1 MCGLCGERK
10 GATMMKHSS
19 MFNECERFLKRV
31 LKDKGLFSKGAVIA
45 YLITGGI
52 GFVAPVLWGD
62 SVYGATTI
70 YTVQSDSYTGGTR
83 TDDGNNKKYLT
94 AGYVQRGNSVILAPT
109 NADYDWSKHELY
121 GIDLK
126 DGESEGVQKFANTIV
141 HAAEFNRDA
150 KESVILGYAAVGQG
164 RAYGQGYFTAIGS
177 RSRVFGSQGT
187 AVGNASLASDQATA
201 VGSDVYATGSSSIA
215 IGSDDI
221 SSKYTDKLTD
231 AMIKEIYGD
240 GDASTDAE
248 KKLFAARDLY
258 SSGIQDK
265 AHRKDAVVNWDKFK
279 YSYLGNNA
287 IYNPTFAGGSGAIAI
302 GSRSIASED
311 GSTAIGTLSYA
322 LARGATAMGLRAFT
336 SREAEGSVA
345 IGEESRTFA
354 KQSLS
359 VGNHN
364 EATQIGAMSYGYNA
378 KAVGKGSLAFGY
390 NAFANAFIDNDAAY
404 KNKHPGENS
413 APVSNIIKTN
423 VLAQNQDI
431 SESNAL
437 LIRAHLEKIQ
447 LYKEAQN
454 KAVSASY
461 TQTQKDTDVR
471 IAKENM
477 VASEKEV
484 KKINLTSTN
493 ELSLIKAGFLA
504 GQSSHEVTKRITALV
519 KGVTNQDKY
528 GNITSNKFSL
538 DVNKDKEYMTIT
550 RKDDKGNDV
559 KDTIYK
565 TRSTGDNAIA
575 IGYYT
580 NASGNSSIA
589 QGSGSYVEA
598 DSGIGIGSLT
608 YVDAKAANSI
618 AIGVGAQVRKENS
631 IAFGTQSGVYGAG
644 SMGLGPGAR
653 VIGDNSVAF
662 GYGSI
667 VKANA
672 AMGLGV
678 GSRIEFG
685 ATNSMSIGNNSMVG
699 ENANSSIAFGEGSN
713 VTASSAVAL
722 GRGASADFDNS
733 VALGYR
739 SNTFYYGNPNT
750 REASVTST
758 INDPKDTAH
767 YNKNKATNVHG
778 LDIAPYLPDSA
789 GKGIKEKLAHLNT
802 AAAGYVSVGGWD
814 ASVDEN
820 GKALNNNA
828 QLRGLR
834 RIVNVAPGALDT
846 DAVTVAQLREWTDK
860 SAHFLSLAGA
870 ENKSAAD
877 FKKEIA
883 PDGSTEVSSNFDN
896 DGASGEYALALGV
909 YARGAGAG
917 SISIGRSSFGQGTN
931 STTLGSYGWGRGTEA
946 TSIGYRAYSYGE
958 QSVALGTRTVTDSDY
973 GVAIGN
979 RARSWSAG
987 NNGHSGI
994 AIGSKATANYWNA
1007 LALGTDSKVRGWH
1020 STAIGANAQVGMPE
1034 VFDDNG
1040 VSMNVFNSDGKSLNK
1055 ANQVVYE
1062 KTGETNTEYTVKE
1075 YTPGT
1080 TTVTRTFTI
1089 QKPSTIHNALAFGHD
1104 ASVTND
1110 RVTDAKDSTRVNEFS
1125 SAGSIAIGASASVK
1139 GSQNSV
1145 ALGLNSKVVRTD
1157 TETNST
1163 AAFTGDT
1170 NNDPGNGVV
1179 SIGTIRNTSDGRG
1192 VTRRIVGVAGG
1203 QDDFDAV
1210 NVKQLKTAV
1219 KYYKTNTSDTANR
1232 TVNNIA
1238 GVSANYNGEGATG
1251 TASVTLGS
1259 YTKASGDYSTAIGRD
1274 VITSGSTAVGI
1285 GTNVSA
1291 FGDSSVVLGNDAIA
1305 GYTKTEDSKTV
1316 PVGATEGVAIGKGAK
1331 VESQYT
1337 VAIGGSAQVVRDTSV
1352 ATAIKDADSSVAI
1365 GASAKVIGA
1374 KYSVALGID
1383 SKVVNS
1389 DTTATTAAFT
1399 GETNDDPNR
1408 GVLSIGDTDKNRRII
1423 HVAGGS
1429 GDYDAVNVKQLKAV
1443 AVKYY
1448 KTNSTETANRT
1459 VNGIADV
1466 SANYN
1471 GEGATGTASV
1481 AVGSYTQASGNYSTA
1496 IGRDVITSGKT
1507 AVGLGT
1513 NVTASGEGSVGMGF
1527 ESNATADNAI
1537 AIGRSVTT
1545 SGANGIAIGRQA
1557 YNNSADSIVLG
1568 TGATV
1573 GTAASGTAAAISA
1586 NNSVAIGK
1594 SATVKSGQ
1602 GSVALGWNSE
1612 VTDDDVK
1619 YHPTTAGK
1627 TKASPYLLNEDV
1639 DKMKDADNGVVS
1651 IGRKRTSNDG
1661 SSLARRIVGVAGG
1674 YNDYDAVNVK
1684 QLKAAAWGL
1693 QVQNGTATK
1702 DVTPV
1707 GTGDLRKITLKAGN
1721 NVTLDNNNGV
1731 VTINASG
1738 GLNSITSS
1746 DENVLGVST
1755 TAGAVTLTP
1764 KVATTITGDGDDAN
1778 KLVTSG
1784 VVNTAIG
1791 NIPITSFKADAGGA
1805 TANTEGTFT
1814 PTASKKEIN
1823 ITGAG
1828 KNGDE
1833 KQTWTQGSK
1842 RFYSDNIGTHLN
1854 SDGRVLVGLNDEL
1867 SVKNITTYKY
1877 GTDGKR
1883 TDNKGVSLTTD
1894 GLVGNGTDALT
1905 ISNGDYAKI
1914 TVNKG
1919 TSTTAKGSISVNG
1932 SKLTGLAEGTIGAGS
1947 TDAVT
1952 GDQLNSKLAEK
1963 ANVSDLTGKL
1973 DKTAELHVR
1982 KGDYTVGDNGEVSLI
1997 QEDADGTK
2005 NDSKAFKI
2013 KNIATKGS
2021 VDTLTGKVDTNTT
2034 NIANLTTAVDKAI
2047 TFKGND
2053 GQGVAKKLGEVLS
2066 ITGEGTVPTG
2076 TNTAANNIK
2085 TTKLADGSGLQIGLA
2100 DTLTKMKGISGNGT
2114 DPLTIKNGDT
2124 TITVTPSKPQAGTN
2138 PAVPSTVNFG
2148 GAKLTTT
2155 FEAANDADVTN
2166 KKYVDNAIKAVNQT
2180 AAGNANLGYKANNEA
2195 LKSVAVATGLTFK
2208 SGTGTI
2214 APTGLAVGET
2224 SATAATD
2231 NVATKTGIK
2240 ITTEANGIV
2249 NIGLD
2254 EATRKAI
2261 DNAANKD
2268 LGNLSDTG
2276 KGEVKKLA
2284 NEAVKFGD
2292 GKNTKVNSST
2302 ASNVTTYKIDAYDT
2316 KLTGTTEVTVGAGDT
2331 ADANNVRN
2339 YTIGLSQD
2347 TKETLAKVAI
2357 LETAIGKNGADGRD
2371 GKPGIASGTTAAGVG
2386 AQGPTGKDGLN
2397 GKDLTAKV
2405 NALRNGEAGTV
2416 VYTDDQGNR
2425 VVKANDGKWYDAR
2438 VVDDKGAL
2446 KEDTAIPADV
2456 SKEEVTT
2463 PQARL
2468 VNPDG
2473 TTVAGTDNKAVTK
2486 LSNIA
2491 DGEIAANSHDAVTGG
2506 QLHTVKQAVETN
2518 AQNISSL
2525 TTKVTTN
2532 TNDIAGLKT
2541 TVGKAITFTGDDNQG
2556 VERKLD
2562 TTLTVKGAKNF
2573 TPGTGA
2579 TAGVNIR
2586 VEKDATED
2594 ANGLVLKLADTL
2606 TDMKGITAKEA
2617 LTISSGGAD
2626 ADVAKMTFNPKKTTG
2641 GTTTEANIS
2650 VNNVKLTGLAD
2661 AELSTSSTDAVT
2673 GKQLYAT
2680 NMNVTNL
2687 TNTVDQN
2694 TTNITNLTKT
2704 VNQNANLGYKAGDEA
2719 TSKTVAVT
2727 TGLTFKA
2734 GTGTVNAT
2742 GTGSTTTN
2750 GEATKKGIAIS
2761 TAANGVVNIGLDADT
2776 RSAIDNAA
2784 NKDLGNLSTT
2794 GTNKI
2799 TDLAKAAAKE
2809 VVKVGAGVNTTV
2821 ETDTTTTAGSVIY
2834 KVNAF
2839 DTHVAGTANEIEV
2852 NAATVGTDKVRKY
2865 TLGLSTAIK
2874 NKISTIDTLEKAIG
2888 TNGADGR
2895 DGKPGTGADAG
2906 MGAQGPT
2913 GKDGLNGTDLTTKVN
2928 ALRNGEAGTVV
2939 YTDAQGNR
2947 VVKANDGKW
2956 YDARVVDDKGA
2967 LKEDTAIPA
2976 DVSKAEVTTPQAR
2989 LVNPDGT
2996 TTITGTST
3004 GTKLTNIADGT
3015 IAAGSHD
3022 AVTGGQL
3029 HTVKQDVATNAQ
3041 NINTNTQ
3048 NINSLTTKVTTNTS
3062 DIAGLKTT
3070 VGKAITFTGDTG
3082 ANAVRK
3088 LDSTLAVKGG
3098 ENFTPATGATPGVNI
3113 QVDSNDA
3120 NGLTVK
3126 LADTLTKM
3134 KGISG
3139 TGTSDLVIK
3148 NGDHTTITIK
3158 PGTAAPASGGNA
3170 TPGTVDFGKS
3180 TLTNVGEAKNDND
3193 VTNKKYVDEKVAGLN
3208 LGYKAESEAGKTVA
3222 VTTGLTFKA
3231 GTGTIAPTG
3240 LAAGTTSPTSATD
3253 NVATKTGI
3261 KITTEANGVVNIGL
3275 DEATRKVID
3284 KAAKLGDTAVDGR
3297 DGKAANGKTGTAG
3310 NAGDHGLTG
3319 ADGMNG
3325 KDLTSKVNALRN
3337 GEAGTVVYTDK
3348 DGNRLVKANDGKYYK
3363 ADQVDKDGK
3372 VITPASGTAPTAA
3385 TPVEARLVNP
3395 DGTTTIA
3402 TGTTGT
3408 KLSNI
3413 ADGAITATSKD
3424 AVNGSQLRTAK
3435 SEIGAIIGGTTINGD
3450 GKITGPTFTI
3460 TKADGTNET
3469 TSTIK
3474 DAIDKLNTTNV
3485 DQNTKISSLTSTV
3498 DKAITFVG
3506 DDDTNDKIAR
3516 KLGDTLNIKGQNNI
3530 TVTKAA
3536 GTDNTLNVSLSS
3548 TLKNITSISSGEGT
3562 GKPGTTLTLGAN
3574 ELKITNTQ
3582 APATGATAGVTKT
3595 VTIGKD
3601 GIDAGSM
3608 KITNVAKA
3616 TNDGDATNKEYV
3628 DEAIRKVN
3636 NTVAGN
3642 ATLNFAGNETKD
3654 AANKDTDKVGLALS
3668 TGVLKV
3674 KGDAT
3679 ANDIVTTAKGDTIT
3693 IGLHKNVTDQLAK
3706 LGNTASDG
3714 RDGKSGTA
3722 TGANAG
3728 MGAQGPTGKDG
3739 LNGKTITEK
3748 VNALRNG
3755 EAGTVVYTDD
3765 QGNRLVKANDGKYYK
3780 ADDVKADGTVKTATE
3795 AGTTEAPQ
3803 PVANPQARLVNPDGT
3818 TVAGTDTKAVTKL
3831 SNIAEGAITSKSND
3845 AVTGRQLHTAKQE
3858 LATALGGDAAV
3869 NTDGTL
3875 KAPTYKI
3882 TNDGAATPHS
3892 VDNVGAAVEKLDA
3905 RITTARN
3912 YTDTTVGVAKAALT
3926 ADGMDFKGDDGN
3938 KVHRDLGTELTIKG
3952 GANFTPTGTTP
3963 ATTPGVNIRVVKDAT
3978 SGANGLTV
3986 HLADTLTNMKGISG
4000 TGTDNLVIKNGE
4012 TKITINQGTPAT
4024 GSGTA
4029 TPGTVDFGKSTL
4041 TNVGE
4046 AKNDDDVTNKKYVD
4060 NKVAGLNLGYK
4071 AESETGKS
4079 VAVTTGLTFK
4089 AGTGTTGTSATG
4101 TDAMATKTGI
4111 AISTEENG
4119 VVNIGLDEAT
4129 RKVIDKAAKLGDTA
4143 VDGRDGK
4150 AANGKTGAAGN
4161 AGDHGLT
4168 GKDGLNGTDLTTKV
4182 NALRNGEAGTVV
4194 YTDKDG
4200 NRLVKANDGNYYK
4213 ADQVNKDG
4221 NVITPASGTA
4231 PTPATPVEARLV
4243 NPDGTTTIATGST
4256 GTKLSN
4262 IADGA
4267 VTATSKD
4274 AVNGSQL
4281 RTAKSEIG
4289 DIIGGTTIDTDGKIT
4304 GPTFTIAKADGS
4316 TENATTIKGAIEKLN
4331 TTNVDQNTKITNL
4344 MDGKI
4349 SFVGDTATDKV
4360 ERKLGETLNIKGQNN
4375 ISVTKAT
4382 GTIDTLNVSLASD
4395 LKNITSITN
4404 ADADNKPGT
4413 KIQLGADNVTITNT
4427 QAPATGATKG
4437 ETKTVTIGKDGI
4449 NAGSMK
4455 ITNVA
4460 KATDKGDAANK
4471 EYVDD
4476 AINSLNTKVTNN
4488 ANLRYAGDTNVG
4500 AATGEDHLNLA
4511 LATGTLKV
4519 AGTADQIKTEAE
4531 NGTITVSLHE
4541 TVTKQ
4546 LDKLGN
4552 TAADGRDGKPGI
4564 ASGTTTAGIGAQGPT
4579 GKDGLNGKTITEK
4592 VNALRNGEA
4601 GTVVYTDENGE
4612 RVVRASDGKFYNVNE
4627 VKADGAVKTKAE
4639 NGGKEPT
4646 EVITIQARLVN
4657 PDGTTVAGADNQALT
4672 KLSNI
4677 AEGAITATSND
4688 AVTGRQL
4695 HTAKQELATALG
4707 GNAAVDANGT
4717 WTPPTYTITK
4727 DGTTAGTDTVNNV
4740 GDAVSKLDTR
4750 INTLKGNPLTFTGD
4764 DNQGVTRTLG
4774 ETLTVKGG
4782 ANVDT
4787 TATTMTNGV
4796 NIRVV
4801 KDATSGANGLTVHL
4815 ADTLTNMKGISGN
4828 GTNDLV
4834 IKNGTNEI
4842 TIKPGKPATGTTKAD
4857 PGTVNF
4863 GDATVTVK
4871 NLDASISYK
4880 ANSETAKT
4888 VKLQTGLNFIE
4899 GDGTAATNVDAKS
4912 GLKIATGTDGKVIFG
4927 LNDATRTI
4935 LDKAAKIGDTA
4946 SDGRDGKTA
4955 DGTGG
4960 AAGDKGVTGKD
4971 GLNGK
4976 DLTTKVNA
4984 LRNGEAGTVV
4994 YTDDKGN
5001 RLVKTNDGKW
5011 YPATAVDDNG
5021 TLKPVPTGGTAPVEV
5036 KPKDV
5041 VASLVS
5047 PDGTTTNATTVLNNV
5062 GSALA
5067 SIQKDAATKAE
5078 DTNYLDKLAKATDG
5092 TSKVANS
5099 VVNVTDLK
5107 KTADAIIDKGLT
5119 FKGNDGTDIPKALG
5133 STLSIVGEGD
5143 YGTPTVA
5150 PATAAKNIFT
5160 KHVTENNVTRL
5171 EIGLAKDL
5179 VGITSIAN
5187 ETDTTKPI
5195 TKVDIGNDGITVT
5208 NTQPVPAGAAAG
5220 TQPVVTKTTIGKEGV
5235 KVGDTVTLDKAGMS
5249 GNGTDSLTI
5258 TNGANTKITVSPST
5272 ATDTKGTVDFG
5283 GARITN
5289 IAVPTDDKDAVNKA
5303 YVDGKIG
5310 NVAEIGYKA
5319 NTETTTKKV
5328 AVGTGLHFM
5337 SGTGTVAPAN
5347 LPAGTTSP
5355 TVSTDTKAAKKGI
5368 VISTE
5373 AGGIVNIGLDAD
5385 TRKVIDNAAKLG
5397 DTSVDGR
5404 DGKPGTG
5411 TDAGMGAK
5419 GPTGKDG
5426 LNGTDLTTK
5435 VNALRN
5441 GEAGTVVYTNTAG
5454 ERLVKADD
5462 GKFYKADDVDEHGKV
5477 KTPAAGDPAPVGLT
5491 ADKVIASLVSP
5502 DGTTAPNATD
5512 TAKKAMTKL
5521 SNIAEGAITSTS
5533 NDAVTGRQIHE
5544 ERKAL
5549 ATALGGN
5556 AAVADDGTWTAPT
5569 YKITDDANAATPHS
5583 VNNVGAAVEKLNA
5596 RITTARTYT
5605 DTTVGAAKAALTAD
5619 GMDFKGDDGN
5629 KVHRN
5634 LKEELTIKG
5643 GANFDPTAT
5652 ATKAD
5657 AGVNIRVDKDS
5668 DAGANGLKVHLADT
5682 LTNMKGISGNGTNDL
5697 VIKNG
5702 DHTTITIKP
5711 GTAAPATGGN
5721 ATPGTVD
5728 FGGSTITNIGAPSA
5742 GSDAVN
5748 KTYVDNKIGEVA
5760 DIGYKANAETT
5771 TNKVAVGT
5779 GLHFKSGTGTVAP
5792 ANLPA
5797 GTVSPTASTDTKAAK
5812 KGIVISTEAGGIVNI
5827 GLDADTRKVID
5838 NAAKLGDTAV
5848 DGRDGKSGTG
5858 TDAGMG
5864 AKGPTGADGLNGKTI
5879 TEKVNALR
5887 NGEAGTVVYTDK
5899 DGNRLVK
5906 ANDGKYYKADQVDKD
5921 GKVITPAGGTAP
5933 TPTTPVEARLVNP
5946 DGTTTPNAT
5955 DATKAAVTKLSNIAE
5970 GAITSTSNDA
5980 VTGRQIHGERKA
5992 LATALGGNA
6001 AVADD
6006 GTWTAP
6012 TYTITNDGGTNHT
6025 VHSVGDAVTK
6035 LDTRITDARAYTD
6048 TKVAAATTSGMNF
6061 AGDDNASVHRNL
6073 GATLTVKG
6081 GQNFDPTATATK
6093 ADAGVNIR
6101 VEKDSTAGTN
6111 GLTVKLADTLTNMK
6125 GISGNGTDNL
6135 VIKNGTNTITIT
6147 PGKAAAGKTPA
6158 DPGKV
6163 DFGDATV
6170 TVKNLDA
6177 SITYRANGAT
6187 DADAKTVKLKQGLD
6201 FVAGTGTI
6209 GNATTG
6215 TDVETTKKGI
6225 TITTGENGKVYFGL
6239 DADTRKT
6246 IDNAAKIGN
6255 TASDGRDGKTADG
6268 TGVAAGDKGVTG
6280 KDGLNGKDLTN
6291 KVNALR
6297 NGEAGTV
6304 VYTDADGNRLVKAND
6319 GKYYKANEVKDDGTV
6334 KTAAELGVPDAP
6346 KAVDN
6351 PQARVVN
6358 SNGET
6363 TAPIA
6368 FGNIASSI
6376 LNVDAKDDN
6385 NVAITNP
6392 QFLDRLKTAAKT
6404 NGAKHAAVNV
6414 TDLYSTANDIVTN
6427 GLDFYG
6433 NDVTDAGKVHRNIGT
6448 ALKVQGADNFA
6459 RGTTDTNN
6467 IKVERKA
6474 TADGFD
6480 VKLAENLTKMKEVA
6494 GNDTDT
6500 LVLRNG
6506 KDDATHT
6513 KVEVGTNK
6521 FSVTNSTSTPA
6532 TTPGTAPTVT
6542 TGKLEMDAD
6551 GTTTFTNS
6559 GAPANAVAINS
6570 KNGTVT
6576 VGNDVAGQPAN
6587 TNKVVVNGSN
6597 ATITAGTGTN
6607 AITTNG
6613 SNATLTVGGDGTT
6626 NHANHVSINGTTGTI
6641 TTGNTTV
6648 NGSSVSVIAGT
6659 KSVVTTESGTTI
6671 TNGTVTTTATA
6682 GKTEYK
6688 DGNNVTTVNTAGMT
6702 VTDGTNNATYSA
6714 GEATLTKGTNTATH
6728 TATGSTYEDGTGK
6741 SVETT
6746 ASGITAVDGT
6756 DTASYTASGST
6767 FTDADGTAMH
6777 TAAGTTFTNADHT
6790 VTHTANGSTFEH
6802 GTNVG
6807 TYTAG
6812 GATLVDGTT
6821 SATHTAG
6828 VSTYTD
6834 GTNTVAVGTAGI
6846 TITPSAAGGATSS
6859 VSLTTAGLN
6868 NGGNVI
6874 ANVAAG
6880 TVDTDAVNLKQL
6892 KAGKT
6897 TFSVNDKDGATTN
6910 HNLVLT
6916 TTTDAKD
6923 GHTHYDVKLA
6933 DKVTLG
6939 TAANAVTVDGTNGSI
6954 TAGKD
6959 DNAVTVDGTKA
6970 SITAGKDDKAVTV
6983 DGTKASITAGKD
6995 DKAVTVDGTK
7005 ASITAGK
7012 DDKAVTVD
7020 GTKASITAG
7029 KDDKAVT
7036 VDGTKASITAGK
7048 DDKAVTVDG
7057 TKASITAGKDDKA
7070 VTVDGTKASII
7081 AGKDDKAVTVDGTKA
7096 SITAGKDDKAVTVD
7110 GTKASITAGTG
7121 ANAITADGAKAT
7133 LVVGGTGATTDSAN
7147 KVTINGTDGII
7158 KTGKT
7163 AVSGSAV
7170 TITDATSDAKKTIV
7184 DATGTTVT
7192 DGVANGKKVVTTA
7205 ESVTVADGTTKTTT
7219 KAGETKYE
7227 SNGKDLTVKTEGIT
7241 VTDGNNTGSIN
7252 AMNSTFTNATNGTQ
7266 VGATLIRV
7274 NGDNNAGAI
7283 TNGISIGKQS
7293 VTTTDIGEAP
7303 NTTTKT
7309 ETGNFITGLDNKTWD
7324 PKTNGIVSGRAATED
7339 QLKVVDDKVNKGR
7352 VFSADTLDANK
7363 KPVEAMVGL
7372 GDTLSIKGG
7381 ADMKALTDNN
7391 IGVELKAAETKDGV
7405 TTPATMT
7412 VKLAKDV
7419 KMADGSTT
7427 YNTYLAEYE
7436 RNADGSLKLE
7446 YDRNPDGTVNKNS
7459 VHSIIAKNA
7468 DGSTKY
7474 QTDAEGNKIA
7484 VRTVT
7489 HNGDAT
7495 YYTLHEVDKKGH
7507 LMTDAKGNPL
7517 TNVETGIGAN
7527 GIEIVSGP
7535 HHNKPSVTLTSNGL
7549 NNGGNRITN
7558 VAPGVEAT
7566 DAVNVGQV
7574 NSITTVLDR
7583 RINQTGAKAAAMAA
7597 MKPLMYDPLKKSQ
7610 IMAGF
7615 GAQKGAQALALGVAH
7630 YFNEDV
7636 MVNMGLSVGAGDN
7649 MMNAG
7654 VTYRFGGSDSM
7665 IPERY
7670 KGGPISSIYV
7680 MQDEISALKAEN
7692 EQVKSENAQIKADNS
7707 QVRADNE
7714 RMKASYEKIMEDNAQ
7729 MKQDNEEMKAQIKML
7744 MAHMGIKA

>member
-1 MCGLCGERK
+1 MCGLCGKRK

-52 GFVAPVLWGD
+52 GFVAPVLLGD
-62 SVYGATTI
+62 SVYAATYKWVKIQT
-70 YTVQSDSYTGGTR
+70 DTGR
-83 TDDGNNKKYLT
+83 TFGDGEQDGET
-94 AGYVQRGNSVILAPT
+94 NSVILAPT
-109 NADYDWSKHELY
+109 S
-121 GIDLK
+121 G
-126 DGESEGVQKFANTIV
+126 ANSGALAVSDTYTIYPGL
-141 HAAEFNRDA
+141 FNRKA
-150 KESVILGYAAVGQG
+150 RNSVILGYG
-164 RAYGQGYFTAIGS
+164 AYANALSTETTPGSFTAIGALS
-177 RSRVFGSQGT
+177 HAYGGQGT
-187 AVGNASLASDQATA
+187 AVGSGTIAGIQATA
-201 VGSDVYATGSSSIA
+201 IGNDVYATGDSSIA
-215 IGSDDI
+215 IGNDDI
-221 SSKYTDKLTD
+221 ATKYRDQLSLETMKSVYGAGPGQGLFASKEFQSSDGNFKKQLSVLDWNRFSGSYLTGDKL
-231 AMIKEIYGD
+231 
-240 GDASTDAE
+240 
-248 KKLFAARDLY
+248 
-258 SSGIQDK
+258 
-265 AHRKDAVVNWDKFK
+265 
-279 YSYLGNNA
+279 
-287 IYNPTFAGGSGAIAI
+287 IYNPTISRGIGSIAI
-302 GSRSIASED
+302 GSRSIAAKD
-311 GSTAIGTLSYA
+311 GSTAIGTLAYA
-322 LARGATAMGLRAFT
+322 FAEGSTAMGLRAFT
-336 SREAEGSVA
+336 STDAVGAVA
-345 IGEESRTFA
+345 IGEQSRSFA
-354 KQSLS
+354 KGSLA
-359 VGNHN
+359 VGNRN
-364 EATQIGAMSYGYNA
+364 ESTSLGSMSYGYNA
-378 KAVGKGSLAFGY
+378 KAVGEGSLAFGY
-390 NAFANAFIDNDAAY
+390 NVLANASITNTIVGAGDT
-404 KNKHPGENS
+404 KP
-413 APVSNIIKTN
+413 PTN
-423 VLAQNQDI
+423 VYRQALMDNTQGFNYEQLKYIRLYDASLKEYAEILNKPITDTYTAEAKQRDI
-431 SESNAL
+431 DHYSKNVTDSKAEYDKVIKAFTNSGANVAGKGG
-437 LIRAHLEKIQ
+437 RNLEDVNN
-447 LYKEAQN
+447 LDLVN
-454 KAVSASY
+454 KADTTDKSGNTVTAVGTVINDIVGKTTNAADNTLKVSLVEDVEAGKY
-461 TQTQKDTDVR
+461 LTTTDKN
-471 IAKENM
+471 ADGTESKKE
-477 VASEKEV
+477 
-484 KKINLTSTN
+484 
-493 ELSLIKAGFLA
+493 
-504 GQSSHEVTKRITALV
+504 
-519 KGVTNQDKY
+519 
-528 GNITSNKFSL
+528 
-538 DVNKDKEYMTIT
+538 
-550 RKDDKGNDV
+550 
-559 KDTIYK
+559 IYK
-565 TRSTGDNAIA
+565 LKANGKNAIA

-580 NASGNSSIA
+580 AASGDSSIA
-589 QGSGSYVEA
+589 QGAGSIVEGS
-598 DSGIGIGSLT
+598 SGIGIGSLS
-608 YVDAKAANSI
+608 YVSGEAKNGIAMGVGSQVRNANSI
-618 AIGVGAQVRKENS
+618 AIG
-631 IAFGTQSGVYGAG
+631 TQAAVYGAKG
-644 SMGLGPGAR
+644 IGMGPGAR
-653 VIGDNSVAF
+653 VIGDESMAI
-662 GYGSI
+662 GYGSF
-667 VKANA
+667 VKTKASTA
-672 AMGLGV
+672 LGV
-678 GSRIEFG
+678 GTTIEYG
-685 ATNSMSIGNNSMVG
+685 ANESMALGTKAYVGIGNIATLSIGNNARVEENSVNSTSIGASSKIGKQSSNSVVLGTSSTIGDLAANSVVLGANATISNNSSNSMALG
-699 ENANSSIAFGEGSN
+699 AGAKITDGAKSSIALGEGSSVSESN
-713 VTASSAVAL
+713 SLAFGRKSSVSGESSIAIGRNALVKTDSSIAL
-722 GRGASADFDNS
+722 GRSATADYKNS

-739 SNTFYYGNPNT
+739 SITFYYGDEKT
-750 REASVTST
+750 RQAGTSSTASGTY
-758 INDPKDTAH
+758 K
-767 YNKNKATNVHG
+767 HG
-778 LDIAPYLPDSA
+778 LDIEPYLPDSA

-802 AAAGYVSVGGWD
+802 AAAGYISVGGWD
-814 ASVDEN
+814 VTKNEDGSA
-820 GKALNNNA
+820 NA
-828 QLRGLR
+828 DGAGATLRGLR

-846 DAVTVAQLREWTDK
+846 DVVTVAQLREWTDK
-860 SAHFLSLAGA
+860 SSHFLSLAGA
-870 ENKSAAD
+870 DSKSATDFAD
-877 FKKEIA
+877 ETA
-883 PDGSTEVSSNFDN
+883 PDGSTTVHSNFNN
-896 DGASGEYALALGV
+896 DGASGLHALALGV
-909 YARGAGAG
+909 YAKGAGAG
-917 SISIGRSSFGQGTN
+917 SISIGRSSFGQGAN
-931 STTLGSYGWGRGTEA
+931 STTIGSYAWGRGTDA
-946 TSIGYRAYSYGE
+946 TVVGTHAYGYGE
-958 QSVALGTRTVTDSDY
+958 NSVTMGTHAVTDADY
-973 GVAIGN
+973 GISIGN
-979 RARSWSAG
+979 RSRVFSEGG
-987 NNGHSGI
+987 NGNAGI
-994 AIGSKATANYWNA
+994 AIGNKATANYWNA
-1007 LALGTDSKVRGWH
+1007 MALGSESKVRGFH
-1020 STAIGANAQVGMPE
+1020 STALGAYARIGVPETLDDTGLAMNAFG
-1034 VFDDNG
+1034 
-1040 VSMNVFNSDGKSLNK
+1040 SDGKIRNK
-1055 ANQVVYE
+1055 KGQVIYERVLQADGLTSDANGM
-1062 KTGETNTEYTVKE
+1062 TTVKE
-1075 YTPGT
+1075 YEPGT
-1080 TTVTRTFTI
+1080 TTVKRTFQI
-1089 QKPSTIHNALAFGHD
+1089 QEVSKVDNALAFGNSATVENEKVQYTENGVKKEKTV
-1104 ASVTND
+1104 ASN
-1110 RVTDAKDSTRVNEFS
+1110 
-1125 SAGSIAIGASASVK
+1125 GSIAIGTSASVK
-1139 GSQNSV
+1139 GSQNSI
-1145 ALGLNSKVVRTD
+1145 ALGLNSKVVYTD
-1157 TETNST
+1157 TKTKST
-1163 AAFTGDT
+1163 AAFTGDE
-1170 NNDPGNGVV
+1170 NNDPGNGVL
-1179 SIGTIRNTSDGRG
+1179 SLGNSSG
-1192 VTRRIVGVAGG
+1192 VTRRIIHVAGG
-1203 QDDFDAV
+1203 ANDDDAV
-1210 NVKQLKTAV
+1210 NVKQLKAAV
-1219 KYYKTNTSDTANR
+1219 KYYKTNTSDTTNR
-1232 TVNNIA
+1232 TVNGIA
-1238 GVSANYNGEGATG
+1238 DVSANYNGEGATG

-1274 VITSGSTAVGI
+1274 VITSGRTAVGV

-1291 FGDSSVVLGNDAIA
+1291 FGDSSVVLGNEAIA
-1305 GYTKTEDSKTV
+1305 GYTKIDNSKTV

-1331 VESQYT
+1331 VESSYT
-1337 VAIGGSAQVVRDTSV
+1337 VAIGGNAQVVRDTTV
-1352 ATAIKDADSSVAI
+1352 ATDIKDAESSIAI
-1365 GASAKVIGA
+1365 GASAKVTGA
-1374 KYSVALGID
+1374 KYSVALGLN
-1383 SKVVNS
+1383 SKVTYN
-1389 DTTATTAAFT
+1389 DTKSKTTAAFSN
-1399 GETNDDPNR
+1399 EENND
-1408 GVLSIGDTDKNRRII
+1408 
-1423 HVAGGS
+1423 
-1429 GDYDAVNVKQLKAV
+1429 
-1443 AVKYY
+1443 
-1448 KTNSTETANRT
+1448 
-1459 VNGIADV
+1459 
-1466 SANYN
+1466 
-1471 GEGATGTASV
+1471 
-1481 AVGSYTQASGNYSTA
+1481 
-1496 IGRDVITSGKT
+1496 
-1507 AVGLGT
+1507 
-1513 NVTASGEGSVGMGF
+1513 
-1527 ESNATADNAI
+1527 
-1537 AIGRSVTT
+1537 
-1545 SGANGIAIGRQA
+1545 
-1557 YNNSADSIVLG
+1557 
-1568 TGATV
+1568 
-1573 GTAASGTAAAISA
+1573 
-1586 NNSVAIGK
+1586 
-1594 SATVKSGQ
+1594 
-1602 GSVALGWNSE
+1602 
-1612 VTDDDVK
+1612 
-1619 YHPTTAGK
+1619 PT
-1627 TKASPYLLNEDV
+1627 
-1639 DKMKDADNGVVS
+1639 NGVVS
-1651 IGRKRTSNDG
+1651 IGDSAGLKRRLIN
-1661 SSLARRIVGVAGG
+1661 VAGG
-1674 YNDYDAVNVK
+1674 ANDYDAVNVK

-1693 QVQNGTATK
+1693 QVQNGTSTK

-1707 GTGDLRKITLKAGN
+1707 GTGDLRKITLKAGS

-1746 DENVLGVST
+1746 NNDVLGVST

-1764 KVATTITGDGDDAN
+1764 KVATTITGTGDDAN

-1805 TANTEGTFT
+1805 TANTGGATANTEGTFT
-1814 PTASKKEIN
+1814 PTADKKEIN

-1828 KNGDE
+1828 KDGTE
-1833 KQTWTQGSK
+1833 KQTWTQGTK

-1877 GTDGKR
+1877 GADGKR
-1883 TDNKGVSLTTD
+1883 TTNAGASLTTD
-1894 GLVGNGTDALT
+1894 GLAGNGTDALT

-1919 TSTTAKGSISVNG
+1919 TSATDKGSIDVNG
-1932 SKLTGLAEGTIGAGS
+1932 SKITGLADGTIGAGS

-1952 GDQLNSKLAEK
+1952 GGQLYSKLAEK
-1963 ANVSDLTGKL
+1963 ANASDLAGKL
-1973 DKTAELHVR
+1973 NKTAELHVR
-1982 KGDYTVGDNGEVSLI
+1982 KGDYTVGTNGEVSLI
-1997 QEDADGTK
+1997 QEDADGTEK
-2005 NDSKAFKI
+2005 TDKAFTI
-2013 KNIATKGS
+2013 KNIATKDS
-2021 VDTLTGKVDTNTT
+2021 VDTLTGKVNTNTT
-2034 NIANLTTAVDKAI
+2034 NIANLTTTVGKAI
-2047 TFKGND
+2047 TFKDND
-2053 GQGVAKKLGEVLS
+2053 GQGVAKKLGEALS

-2100 DTLTKMKGISGNGT
+2100 DKLTNMKGITGT
-2114 DPLTIKNGDT
+2114 DGFTISSGGTGTGTDIATMTFNPKKTTGGTTTEANISVNKVKLTGLKDAELSAASTDAVTGKQLYATNTNVTNLT
-2124 TITVTPSKPQAGTN
+2124 TKVTNNTNNITN
-2138 PAVPSTVNFG
+2138 LMNTVN
-2148 GAKLTTT
+2148 
-2155 FEAANDADVTN
+2155 ANT
-2166 KKYVDNAIKAVNQT
+2166 
-2180 AAGNANLGYKANNEA
+2180 NLGYKADGETTA
-2195 LKSVAVATGLTFK
+2195 KKVAVGTGLTFK
-2208 SGTGTI
+2208 PGTGTVGATGAGASTTNAETVKKGI
-2214 APTGLAVGET
+2214 AI
-2224 SATAATD
+2224 S
-2231 NVATKTGIK
+2231 
-2240 ITTEANGIV
+2240 TEANGVV

-2254 EATRKAI
+2254 ADTRTAI

-2331 ADANNVRN
+2331 ADTNNVRN
-2339 YTIGLSQD
+2339 YTIGLSQA
-2347 TKETLAKVAI
+2347 TKETLAKVAT

-2371 GKPGIASGTTAAGVG
+2371 GKPGITTGTTAAGMGKDGLTG
-2386 AQGPTGKDGLN
+2386 ADGLN
-2397 GKDLTAKV
+2397 GKDLTTKV

-2425 VVKANDGKWYDAR
+2425 VVKANDGKWYDSR
-2438 VVDDKGAL
+2438 VVDETGAL
-2446 KEDTAIPADV
+2446 KATADIPAGV
-2456 SKEEVTT
+2456 SKAEVTT

-2473 TTVAGTDNKAVTK
+2473 TTVAGAGNKAVTK

-2491 DGEIAANSHDAVTGG
+2491 DGTIAANSHDAVTGG
-2506 QLHTVKQAVETN
+2506 QLHTVKQDVATN
-2518 AQNISSL
+2518 TQNITSL
-2525 TTKVTTN
+2525 TNKVNTN
-2532 TNDIAGLKT
+2532 TTDINTLKT
-2541 TVGKAITFTGDDNQG
+2541 NVDKSITFSADTGTAAT
-2556 VERKLD
+2556 RKLGS
-2562 TTLTVKGAKNF
+2562 TLAVKGGDNF
-2573 TPGTGA
+2573 TPAA
-2579 TAGVNIR
+2579 TDKNIR
-2586 VEKDATED
+2586 VTSDNTT
-2594 ANGLVLKLADTL
+2594 GLTVHLADTL
-2606 TDMKGITAKEA
+2606 TKMKGI
-2617 LTISSGGAD
+2617 SGTGTSDFVIKNGDNAVITVKAPTGTD
-2626 ADVAKMTFNPKKTTG
+2626 TKGTVDFG
-2641 GTTTEANIS
+2641 GT
-2650 VNNVKLTGLAD
+2650 KLTNLGNGTIA
-2661 AELSTSSTDAVT
+2661 AGSTDAVT
-2673 GKQLYAT
+2673 GDQLNSKLAEKA
-2680 NMNVTNL
+2680 NVSDL
-2687 TNTVDQN
+2687 TGKVD
-2694 TTNITNLTKT
+2694 KT
-2704 VNQNANLGYKAGDEA
+2704 AERHINSGSFNANTGTITLNMVDGTGASKADENVSITGIPTELGYKANGE
-2719 TSKTVAVT
+2719 TTTNKVALG

-2734 GTGTVNAT
+2734 GTGTIAPT
-2742 GTGSTTTN
+2742 GLAAGAASTTASTDN
-2750 GEATKKGIAIS
+2750 VVTKTGIKI
-2761 TAANGVVNIGLDADT
+2761 TTEENGVVNIGLDEAT
-2776 RSAIDNAA
+2776 RKAIDNAA
-2784 NKDLGNLSTT
+2784 NKDLGNLSDT
-2794 GTNKI
+2794 GKNVIKT
-2799 TDLAKAAAKE
+2799 LANEA
-2809 VVKVGAGVNTTV
+2809 VKLGDGKNTKVNS
-2821 ETDTTTTAGSVIY
+2821 TTTNNVTTYTVDAY
-2834 KVNAF
+2834 
-2839 DTHVAGTANEIEV
+2839 DTHVAGTTDEIEV
-2852 NAATVGTDKVRKY
+2852 TPAAVGTDNVRNY
-2865 TLGLSTAIK
+2865 TIGLSQATKDTLAKVSTLETAIGK
-2874 NKISTIDTLEKAIG
+2874 
-2888 TNGADGR
+2888 NGADGR
-2895 DGKPGTGADAG
+2895 DGKPGTGTAAG
-2906 MGAQGPT
+2906 MGKDGVT

-2939 YTDAQGNR
+2939 YTDESGNR
-2947 VVKANDGKW
+2947 VVRASDGKF
-2956 YDARVVDDKGA
+2956 YNANEVKADGSVKNKVENGG
-2967 LKEDTAIPA
+2967 KEPT
-2976 DVSKAEVTTPQAR
+2976 EVTTIQAR

-2996 TTITGTST
+2996 TVPKAGAVNGAATTKLSNIAEGAITST
-3004 GTKLTNIADGT
+3004 SN
-3015 IAAGSHD
+3015 D
-3022 AVTGGQL
+3022 AVTGRQL
-3029 HTVKQDVATNAQ
+3029 HAAETKIAEALGGGAAVGTDGTVTKPTYTITKDGATTGTETADNVGTAITKLDTR
-3041 NINTNTQ
+3041 INTLKGNP
-3048 NINSLTTKVTTNTS
+3048 LTFS
-3062 DIAGLKTT
+3062 A
-3070 VGKAITFTGDTG
+3070 DTG
-3082 ANAVRK
+3082 TAATRK
-3088 LDSTLAVKGG
+3088 LGETLAVKGG
-3098 ENFTPATGATPGVNI
+3098 DNFTSGTAGKNI
-3113 QVDSNDA
+3113 QVQSNAAD
-3120 NGLTVK
+3120 GLTVH
-3126 LADTLTKM
+3126 LADTLTNM

-3170 TPGTVDFGKS
+3170 TPGTVDFGKAK
-3180 TLTNVGEAKNDND
+3180 LTNVGKATTDGD
-3193 VTNKKYVDEKVAGLN
+3193 VTNKKYVDDKVAGLN
-3208 LGYKAESEAGKTVA
+3208 LGYKAE
-3222 VTTGLTFKA
+3222 
-3231 GTGTIAPTG
+3231 
-3240 LAAGTTSPTSATD
+3240 
-3253 NVATKTGI
+3253 
-3261 KITTEANGVVNIGL
+3261 TE
-3275 DEATRKVID
+3275 
-3284 KAAKLGDTAVDGR
+3284 
-3297 DGKAANGKTGTAG
+3297 
-3310 NAGDHGLTG
+3310 
-3319 ADGMNG
+3319 
-3325 KDLTSKVNALRN
+3325 
-3337 GEAGTVVYTDK
+3337 
-3348 DGNRLVKANDGKYYK
+3348 
-3363 ADQVDKDGK
+3363 
-3372 VITPASGTAPTAA
+3372 P
-3385 TPVEARLVNP
+3385 
-3395 DGTTTIA
+3395 
-3402 TGTTGT
+3402 
-3408 KLSNI
+3408 
-3413 ADGAITATSKD
+3413 
-3424 AVNGSQLRTAK
+3424 
-3435 SEIGAIIGGTTINGD
+3435 
-3450 GKITGPTFTI
+3450 
-3460 TKADGTNET
+3460 
-3469 TSTIK
+3469 
-3474 DAIDKLNTTNV
+3474 
-3485 DQNTKISSLTSTV
+3485 
-3498 DKAITFVG
+3498 
-3506 DDDTNDKIAR
+3506 
-3516 KLGDTLNIKGQNNI
+3516 
-3530 TVTKAA
+3530 
-3536 GTDNTLNVSLSS
+3536 
-3548 TLKNITSISSGEGT
+3548 
-3562 GKPGTTLTLGAN
+3562 
-3574 ELKITNTQ
+3574 
-3582 APATGATAGVTKT
+3582 
-3595 VTIGKD
+3595 
-3601 GIDAGSM
+3601 
-3608 KITNVAKA
+3608 
-3616 TNDGDATNKEYV
+3616 
-3628 DEAIRKVN
+3628 
-3636 NTVAGN
+3636 
-3642 ATLNFAGNETKD
+3642 
-3654 AANKDTDKVGLALS
+3654 
-3668 TGVLKV
+3668 
-3674 KGDAT
+3674 
-3679 ANDIVTTAKGDTIT
+3679 
-3693 IGLHKNVTDQLAK
+3693 
-3706 LGNTASDG
+3706 
-3714 RDGKSGTA
+3714 
-3722 TGANAG
+3722 
-3728 MGAQGPTGKDG
+3728 
-3739 LNGKTITEK
+3739 
-3748 VNALRNG
+3748 
-3755 EAGTVVYTDD
+3755 
-3765 QGNRLVKANDGKYYK
+3765 
-3780 ADDVKADGTVKTATE
+3780 
-3795 AGTTEAPQ
+3795 
-3803 PVANPQARLVNPDGT
+3803 
-3818 TVAGTDTKAVTKL
+3818 
-3831 SNIAEGAITSKSND
+3831 
-3845 AVTGRQLHTAKQE
+3845 
-3858 LATALGGDAAV
+3858 
-3869 NTDGTL
+3869 
-3875 KAPTYKI
+3875 
-3882 TNDGAATPHS
+3882 
-3892 VDNVGAAVEKLDA
+3892 
-3905 RITTARN
+3905 
-3912 YTDTTVGVAKAALT
+3912 
-3926 ADGMDFKGDDGN
+3926 
-3938 KVHRDLGTELTIKG
+3938 
-3952 GANFTPTGTTP
+3952 
-3963 ATTPGVNIRVVKDAT
+3963 
-3978 SGANGLTV
+3978 
-3986 HLADTLTNMKGISG
+3986 
-4000 TGTDNLVIKNGE
+4000 
-4012 TKITINQGTPAT
+4012 
-4024 GSGTA
+4024 
-4029 TPGTVDFGKSTL
+4029 
-4041 TNVGE
+4041 
-4046 AKNDDDVTNKKYVD
+4046 
-4060 NKVAGLNLGYK
+4060 
-4071 AESETGKS
+4071 GKS

-4111 AISTEENG
+4111 AISTAENG

-4221 NVITPASGTA
+4221 NVITLASGTA

-4243 NPDGTTTIATGST
+4243 NPDGTTSPNVTDADKKAL
-4256 GTKLSN
+4256 TKLSN
-4262 IADGA
+4262 IAEGTISDKSNDA
-4267 VTATSKD
+4267 VTGRQLYD
-4274 AVNGSQL
+4274 AKKEV
-4281 RTAKSEIG
+4281 G
-4289 DIIGGTTIDTDGKIT
+4289 DIIGGTTIDGNGKIT
-4304 GPTFTIAKADGS
+4304 GPTFTITKADGTNETTS
-4316 TENATTIKGAIEKLN
+4316 TIKGAIEKLN

-4349 SFVGDTATDKV
+4349 SFVGNTATDKV

-4382 GTIDTLNVSLASD
+4382 GTTDTLNVSLASD

-4404 ADADNKPGT
+4404 ADGDNKPGT
-4413 KIQLGADNVTITNT
+4413 KIQLGTNELTITNT
-4427 QAPATGATKG
+4427 QAPATGATAG
-4437 ETKTVTIGKDGI
+4437 VTKTVTIGKDGI
-4449 NAGSMK
+4449 DAGGMK

-4460 KATDKGDAANK
+4460 KATADGDATNK
-4471 EYVDD
+4471 KYVDD
-4476 AINSLNTKVTNN
+4476 AISNLNTKVTNN

-4500 AATGEDHLNLA
+4500 TATGENHLNLA

-4564 ASGTTTAGIGAQGPT
+4564 ASGSTTAGIGAQGPT

-4612 RVVRASDGKFYNVNE
+4612 RVVRASDGKFYNANE

-4646 EVITIQARLVN
+4646 EVTTIQARLVN

-4677 AEGAITATSND
+4677 AEGAVTSTSND

-4695 HTAKQELATALG
+4695 HTAKTELATALG

-4842 TIKPGKPATGTTKAD
+4842 TITPGKPATGTTKAD

-4880 ANSETAKT
+4880 ANSEMAKT

-4899 GDGTAATNVDAKS
+4899 GDGTATTNADAKS

-4927 LNDATRTI
+4927 LNEATRNTI
-4935 LDKAAKIGDTA
+4935 DNAANKDLSNLSTTGTNKVKELAQGAVKVAAGKNAMVTADDSTANATTYVVDANDTTVSAASSEIVVSGGTLNANRVREYTVGLSQDVKDKLNNLGKIGNTVA
-4946 SDGRDGKTA
+4946 DGRDGKTA
-4955 DGTGG
+4955 DGSGTT
-4960 AAGDKGVTGKD
+4960 AGDHGLTGKD

-5011 YPATAVDDNG
+5011 YPATAVGDNG
-5021 TLKPVPTGGTAPVEV
+5021 ELKPVPTGGTAPVEV
-5036 KPKDV
+5036 KAKDV

-5067 SIQKDAATKAE
+5067 SIQKDTATKAE

-5133 STLSIVGEGD
+5133 STLSIVGEGN
-5143 YGTPTVA
+5143 YGTPAVA

-5171 EIGLAKDL
+5171 EIGLVKDL

-5208 NTQPVPAGAAAG
+5208 NTQPVPTGAAAG

-5235 KVGDTVTLDKAGMS
+5235 KVGDTVTLDKAGIS
-5249 GNGTDSLTI
+5249 GNGTNPLTI
-5258 TNGANTKITVSPST
+5258 TNGANTKITVTPST

-5289 IAVPTDDKDAVNKA
+5289 IADPTTGTDAVNKA

-5319 NTETTTKKV
+5319 NAETTTKKV
-5328 AVGTGLHFM
+5328 AVGTGLHFK
-5337 SGTGTVAPAN
+5337 SGTGTIAPTGLA
-5347 LPAGTTSP
+5347 AGTTSP
-5355 TVSTDTKAAKKGI
+5355 TSTTDGITTKTGI
-5368 VISTE
+5368 AISTE
-5373 AGGIVNIGLDAD
+5373 AAGIVNIGLDEA
-5385 TRKVIDNAAKLG
+5385 TRKVIDKAAKLG
-5397 DTSVDGR
+5397 NTAVDGR

-5411 TDAGMGAK
+5411 ANAGMGRDGLTGAD
-5419 GPTGKDG
+5419 GMNGKD
-5426 LNGTDLTTK
+5426 LTSK

-5462 GKFYKADDVDEHGKV
+5462 GKFYKATDVDEHGKV

-5502 DGTTAPNATD
+5502 DGTTAPKATD
-5512 TAKKAMTKL
+5512 TAKKAM
-5521 SNIAEGAITSTS
+5521 
-5533 NDAVTGRQIHE
+5533 
-5544 ERKAL
+5544 
-5549 ATALGGN
+5549 
-5556 AAVADDGTWTAPT
+5556 
-5569 YKITDDANAATPHS
+5569 
-5583 VNNVGAAVEKLNA
+5583 
-5596 RITTARTYT
+5596 
-5605 DTTVGAAKAALTAD
+5605 
-5619 GMDFKGDDGN
+5619 
-5629 KVHRN
+5629 
-5634 LKEELTIKG
+5634 
-5643 GANFDPTAT
+5643 
-5652 ATKAD
+5652 
-5657 AGVNIRVDKDS
+5657 
-5668 DAGANGLKVHLADT
+5668 
-5682 LTNMKGISGNGTNDL
+5682 
-5697 VIKNG
+5697 
-5702 DHTTITIKP
+5702 
-5711 GTAAPATGGN
+5711 
-5721 ATPGTVD
+5721 
-5728 FGGSTITNIGAPSA
+5728 
-5742 GSDAVN
+5742 
-5748 KTYVDNKIGEVA
+5748 
-5760 DIGYKANAETT
+5760 
-5771 TNKVAVGT
+5771 
-5779 GLHFKSGTGTVAP
+5779 
-5792 ANLPA
+5792 
-5797 GTVSPTASTDTKAAK
+5797 
-5812 KGIVISTEAGGIVNI
+5812 
-5827 GLDADTRKVID
+5827 
-5838 NAAKLGDTAV
+5838 
-5848 DGRDGKSGTG
+5848 
-5858 TDAGMG
+5858 
-5864 AKGPTGADGLNGKTI
+5864 
-5879 TEKVNALR
+5879 
-5887 NGEAGTVVYTDK
+5887 
-5899 DGNRLVK
+5899 
-5906 ANDGKYYKADQVDKD
+5906 
-5921 GKVITPAGGTAP
+5921 
-5933 TPTTPVEARLVNP
+5933 
-5946 DGTTTPNAT
+5946 
-5955 DATKAAVTKLSNIAE
+5955 TKLSNIAE

-6035 LDTRITDARAYTD
+6035 LDARITDARDYTD
-6048 TKVAAATTSGMNF
+6048 TKVAAATTAGMNF
-6061 AGDDNASVHRNL
+6061 AGDDNASVHRDL
-6073 GATLTVKG
+6073 GDTLTVKG
-6081 GQNFDPTATATK
+6081 GKNFDPTATATK

-6101 VEKDSTAGTN
+6101 VEKDATAGTN

-6177 SITYRANGAT
+6177 SITYRANGAS

-6225 TITTGENGKVYFGL
+6225 AITTGENGKVYFGL

-6334 KTAAELGVPDAP
+6334 KSIGEDGITETPVAVATDKVIASLVSPDGTTAP
-6346 KAVDN
+6346 KATD
-6351 PQARVVN
+6351 ADKKAMTKL
-6358 SNGET
+6358 S
-6363 TAPIA
+6363 
-6368 FGNIASSI
+6368 NIAEG
-6376 LNVDAKDDN
+6376 
-6385 NVAITNP
+6385 AITSTSNDAVTGR
-6392 QFLDRLKTAAKT
+6392 QIHAAKT
-6404 NGAKHAAVNV
+6404 ELIDK
-6414 TDLYSTANDIVTN
+6414 

-6433 NDVTDAGKVHRNIGT
+6433 NDAVEATGKVHRKLGEKLTLEGAGT
-6448 ALKVQGADNFA
+6448 FTRGA
-6459 RGTTDTNN
+6459 TDSNN

-6513 KVEVGTNK
+6513 KVEIGTNK
-6521 FSVTNSTSTPA
+6521 FAVTNSTSTPA

-6597 ATITAGTGTN
+6597 ATITAGTADDKKVTVDGANGT
-6607 AITTNG
+6607 
-6613 SNATLTVGGDGTT
+6613 LVVGGDAAST
-6626 NHANHVSINGTTGTI
+6626 NANKVTVNGTTGTI

-6714 GEATLTKGTNTATH
+6714 GEATLTKGTHTATH
-6728 TATGSTYEDGTGK
+6728 TATRSTYEDGTGK

-6897 TFSVNDKDGATTN
+6897 TFSVNDKDGTTTN

-6939 TAANAVTVDGTNGSI
+6939 TAANAVTVDGTNGTI
-6954 TAGKD
+6954 KAGKD
-6959 DNAVTVDGTKA
+6959 ANAVTVDGTKA

-7070 VTVDGTKASII
+7070 VTVDGTKASI
-7081 AGKDDKAVTVDGTKA
+7081 
-7096 SITAGKDDKAVTVD
+7096 TAGKDDKAVTVD

-7147 KVTINGTDGII
+7147 KVTINGTDGTI

-7163 AVSGSAV
+7163 EVSGSAV
-7170 TITDATSDAKKTIV
+7170 TITDAMNAAKKTTV

-7192 DGVANGKKVVTTA
+7192 DGVANGKKVVTT
-7205 ESVTVADGTTKTTT
+7205 VDGT
-7219 KAGETKYE
+7219 
-7227 SNGKDLTVKTEGIT
+7227 
-7241 VTDGNNTGSIN
+7241 
-7252 AMNSTFTNATNGTQ
+7252 TFTNATNGTQ

-7293 VTTTDIGEAP
+7293 VTTTEIGEAP
-7303 NTTTKT
+7303 TTTTKT

-7372 GDTLSIKGG
+7372 GDTLSIVGG

-7412 VKLAKDV
+7412 VKLAKNV
-7419 KMADGSTT
+7419 KMGDGSTT

-7459 VHSIIAKNA
+7459 AHSIVAKNA

-7474 QTDAEGNKIA
+7474 QTDTEGNKIA

-7527 GIEIVSGP
+7527 GIEIASGP
-7535 HHNKPSVTLTSNGL
+7535 QHNKPSVTLTSNGL

-7654 VTYRFGGSDSM
+7654 VTYRFGGDDSM

-7744 MAHMGIKA
+7744 MAHMGIK